1 MANPLD
7 DLPPPSAAN
16 PLDSLPPPQAARA
29 PLLDRG
35 SFQAAGSLLSGLVA
49 PLGGGL
55 TYLGTLAATGG
66 DTDAAAAVKQA
77 TEDRLT
83 YVPTDESGRQSV
95 AKIGAAAAPAA
106 NFLRNK
112 ADEIGAGAA
121 EQTGSPLIGAAER
134 TGLSALGFALGGGA
148 LEREAAADEAKTLER
163 AASVPNA
170 ASTLEKRAAAVG
182 ETGVIAPPAPPVS
195 PAMQRVQGLQLNVAP
210 SEVNGGI
217 VSRAVESL
225 TNSAKLKRE
234 NALANAP
241 KLNDIGASE
250 IGIDPEGR
258 NPGQVIT
265 PTDISQA
272 KAPYQ
277 ATYKSAAKAGDV
289 ALQSDDFADVR
300 ASGTL
305 KNQQVEDLL
314 NHYRNMPS
322 IDAQDLMT
330 DMADLRAQGSKNIK
344 APFAPAQNQL
354 GFAQRKV
361 ADALEDA
368 LGRRLGELQALGE
381 SPVSIEDFQAARK
394 GLAKI
399 HSVEDALDDNGNLSA
414 AELHKQ
420 LDHNVPLSGP
430 LNDIAQA
437 YGNFRGS
444 LQPVANIKDTGPGML
459 TPLGAAAAGF
469 AAHGPVGA
477 LAGFAGGFA
486 PWVARQAMGSGMVQR
501 SLRNAPGPGM
511 GVTPGYQAALAAVHR
526 ARSAAAEEVLTGAA
540 VRRAAH
546 YGQHANDINEQQNRL
561 GGVSG
566 F

>member
-7 DLPPPSAAN
+7 DLPPPGAN

-29 PLLDRG
+29 PLIDRG

-83 YVPTDESGRQSV
+83 YVPSDESGRQSV

-163 AASVPNA
+163 AASVPNPA
-170 ASTLEKRAAAVG
+170 NTLEARAAAVG
-182 ETGVIAPPAPPVS
+182 EGPGGAPAQTPPPVS

-225 TNSAKLKRE
+225 TTSAKLKRE

-250 IGIDPEGR
+250 IGIDTEGR

-265 PTDISQA
+265 PTDISKA
-272 KAPYQ
+272 KAPFQ

-289 ALQSDDFADVR
+289 ALQSEDFADVR

-305 KNQQVEDLL
+305 RNQQVEDLL

-344 APFAPAQNQL
+344 APFAPSQNQL

-368 LGRRLGELQALGE
+368 LGRRLGELQSLGE

-420 LDHNVPLSGP
+420 LDHNVPLSGK
-430 LNDIAQA
+430 LNDVAQA

-444 LQPVANIKDTGPGML
+444 LQPVANIKDTGPGVLM
-459 TPLGAAAAGF
+459 PFGGAAAGF
-469 AAHGPVGA
+469 LAHGPVGA
-477 LAGFAGGFA
+477 LAGFASGFA

-526 ARSAAAEEVLTGAA
+526 ARAAAAEEVLTGAA

-546 YGQHANDINEQQNRL
+546 VYNHARDATQQNL
-561 GGVSG
+561 DEAQG